1 MEAEV
6 RIELTES
13 RFAGGHNFQSVIQ
26 PSGESTES
34 RTQNLGFV
42 DLYFI
47 PLEYRLML
55 EGAVGFEPTTYGFV
69 DHRSTN

>member
-1 MEAEV
+1 MLKMEAEV
-6 RIELTES
+6 RIELTQS

-42 DLYFI
+42 DLHFI
-47 PLEYRLML
+47 QLEYRLKNL
-55 EGAVGFEPTTYGFV
+55 KIIG
-69 DHRSTN
+69 RRCRI